1 MASAQACRVDEQ
13 VTKFEVGL
21 ARDPGRI
28 AQARELR
35 RHCLGTLAAP
45 DPAEGRFDEHCE
57 HLVVRDVLTDDIVG
71 AYRMLGPVDARRHGG
86 YHADRD
92 FDLALL
98 IVLRDR
104 MVEVDQPCV
113 HPRYPFENV
122 MTYLWSALARYLIEH
137 RLDYILASAGVSL
150 RDGGHV
156 AASIYRMACARFMS
170 PDDYR
175 VFPRRRLPLEGLS
188 DTRKVELPPLLKGY
202 LDLGAWV
209 CGEPALNR
217 EQGSAEFPILLPL
230 ARMQGRDTRDFL
242 AKAT

>member
-1 MASAQACRVDEQ
+1 MATAQACRVEEP
-13 VTKFEVGL
+13 VKFEVGL

-35 RHCLGTLAAP
+35 RHCLGATTPA
-45 DPAEGRFDEHCE
+45 DPAEDRFDEHCE
-57 HLVVRDVLTDDIVG
+57 HLVVRDVRSDDIIG
-71 AYRMLGPVDARRHGG
+71 AYRILGPADARRHGG
-86 YHADRD
+86 YHADPA

-104 MVEVDQPCV
+104 MVEVDRPCV
-113 HPRYPFENV
+113 HPRFPFESV
-122 MTYLWSALARYLIEH
+122 MTHLWSALARYLIEH
-137 RLDYILASAGVSL
+137 RHDYVLGTASVSL

-175 VFPRRRLPLEGLS
+175 VFPRQRLPLEGLS
-188 DTRKVELPPLLKGY
+188 DTRRVQFPPVLKGY

-217 EQGSAEFPILLPL
+217 IEGTADFPILMPL
-230 ARMQGRDTRDFL
+230 ARMQGRDARDFL

>member
-1 MASAQACRVDEQ
+1 MASAEACRVEAPLR
-13 VTKFEVGL
+13 FEVGL

-35 RHCLGTLAAP
+35 RHCLAVGAP
-45 DPAEGRFDEHCE
+45 ADPDDDRLNEHCE
-57 HLVVRDVLTDDIVG
+57 HLVVRDTRSDEIVG
-71 AYRMLGPVDARRHGG
+71 AYRILDPSDARRHGG
-86 YHADRD
+86 YQADRD

-104 MVEVDQPCV
+104 MVEVDRPCV
-113 HPRYPFENV
+113 HPRHSFESV
-122 MTYLWSALARYLIEH
+122 MTHLWSALARYLIEH
-137 RLDYILASAGVSL
+137 RYDYVLGSASVSL

-156 AASIYRMACARFMS
+156 AASIYRMACSRFLS

-175 VFPRRRLPLEGLS
+175 VFPRQRLPLEGLS
-188 DTRKVELPPLLKGY
+188 DTRKVEFPPLLKGY

-217 EQGSAEFPILLPL
+217 HQGTADFPILMPL

>member
-1 MASAQACRVDEQ
+1 MPGAQAVRMEERV
-13 VTKFEVGL
+13 KFEVGL

-28 AQARELR
+28 AQARALR
-35 RHCLGTLAAP
+35 KHCVGVTAQADAVDERL
-45 DPAEGRFDEHCE
+45 DEHCE
-57 HLVVRDVLTDDIVG
+57 HLVVRDVRSDDIVG
-71 AYRMLGPVDARRHGG
+71 AYRILGPADARRYGG

-104 MVEVDQPCV
+104 MVEVDRPCV
-113 HPRYPFENV
+113 DPRFPFENV
-122 MTYLWSALARYLIEH
+122 MSHLWSALARYLIENRH
-137 RLDYILASAGVSL
+137 DYVLGSASVSL

-175 VFPRRRLPLEGLS
+175 VFPRQRLPLEGLS
-188 DTRKVELPPLLKGY
+188 DTRKVEFPPVLKGY

-217 EQGSAEFPILLPL
+217 TEGTADFPILLSL

>member
-1 MASAQACRVDEQ
+1 VEAPL
-13 VTKFEVGL
+13 KFEVGL

-35 RHCLGTLAAP
+35 RHCLVLPGPA
-45 DPAEGRFDEHCE
+45 DPAEDRLDEHCE
-57 HLVVRDVLTDDIVG
+57 HLVVRDVLADDIVG
-71 AYRMLGPVDARRHGG
+71 AYRMLGPEDARRHGG
-86 YHADRD
+86 YSADLH

-98 IVLRDR
+98 IVLRER
-104 MVEVDQPCV
+104 MVEVDSPCV
-113 HPRYPFENV
+113 HPRFPFENV
-122 MTYLWSALARYLIEH
+122 MTHLWSALARYLIEH
-137 RLDYILASAGVSL
+137 RYDYVLGTASVSL

-156 AASIYRMACARFMS
+156 AASIFRMACSRFMS

-175 VFPRRRLPLEGLS
+175 VFPRQRLPLEGLS
-188 DTRKVELPPLLKGY
+188 DTRKVELPPALKGY

-217 EQGSAEFPILLPL
+217 TQGTADFPILLPL
-230 ARMQGRDTRDFL
+230 ARMQGRDARDFL

>member
-1 MASAQACRVDEQ
+1 MGSPQACMDIPAR
-13 VTKFEVGL
+13 FEIGL

-28 AQARELR
+28 AQARALR
-35 RHCLGTLAAP
+35 KHCMATAGLPDLAE
-45 DPAEGRFDEHCE
+45 DRFDEHCE
-57 HLVVRDVLTDDIVG
+57 HLVVRDPRSDDLVG
-71 AYRMLGPVDARRHGG
+71 AYRILGPADARRYGG
-86 YHADRD
+86 YHADRA

-104 MVEVDQPCV
+104 MVEVDRPCV
-113 HPRYPFENV
+113 DPRFAFESV
-122 MTYLWSALARYLIEH
+122 MTHLWSALARYLIEH
-137 RLDYILASAGVSL
+137 RHDYVFGTASVSL

-156 AASIYRMACARFMS
+156 AASIYRTACARFMS

-175 VFPRRRLPLEGLS
+175 VFPRQRLPLEGLS
-188 DTRKVELPPLLKGY
+188 DTRKVEFPALLKGY

-217 EQGSAEFPILLPL
+217 VEGTADFPILMPL

>member
-1 MASAQACRVDEQ
+1 MASQFGMEERVERI
-13 VTKFEVGL
+13 EVGL

-28 AQARELR
+28 AQARTLR
-35 RHCLGTLAAP
+35 RHCLGAGAP
-45 DPAEGRFDEHCE
+45 VDPAEDRFDENCE
-57 HLVVRDVLTDDIVG
+57 HLVVRDVRADDIVG
-71 AYRMLGPVDARRHGG
+71 AYRILGPEDAKRFGG
-86 YHADRD
+86 YRADRE

-104 MVEVDQPCV
+104 MVEVDRPCV
-113 HPRYPFENV
+113 DPRMPLATV
-122 MTYLWSALARYLIEH
+122 MSHLWSALARYLIEH
-137 RLDYILASAGVSL
+137 RYDYVFGTASVSL

-175 VFPRRRLPLEGLS
+175 VFPRQRLPLEGLS
-188 DTRKVELPPLLKGY
+188 DTRKVELPPVLKGY

-217 EQGSAEFPILLPL
+217 VEGTADFPILLPL

>member
-1 MASAQACRVDEQ
+1 MATAEACRVEEP
-13 VTKFEVGL
+13 VKFEVGL

-35 RHCLGTLAAP
+35 RHCLGATAP
-45 DPAEGRFDEHCE
+45 TDPAEDRLDEHCE
-57 HLVVRDVLTDDIVG
+57 HLVVRDVRADDIIG
-71 AYRMLGPVDARRHGG
+71 AYRILGPADARRPGG
-86 YHADRD
+86 YHGDGA

-104 MVEVDQPCV
+104 MVEVDRPCV
-113 HPRYPFENV
+113 HPRYPFESV
-122 MTYLWSALARYLIEH
+122 MTHLWSALARYLIEH
-137 RLDYILASAGVSL
+137 RHDYVLGSASVSL

-175 VFPRRRLPLEGLS
+175 VFPRQRLPLEGLS
-188 DTRKVELPPLLKGY
+188 DTRKVDLPPVLKGY

-217 EQGSAEFPILLPL
+217 NEGTADFPILLPL
-230 ARMQGRDTRDFL
+230 ARMQGRDARDFL

>member
-1 MASAQACRVDEQ
+1 MASAAACRVDAQ
-13 VTKFEVGL
+13 VTRFEVGL

-35 RHCLGTLAAP
+35 RHCLGTAAAP
-45 DPAEGRFDEHCE
+45 DPGEERFNEHCE
-57 HLVVRDVLTDDIVG
+57 HLVVRDVASDDIVG
-71 AYRMLGPVDARRHGG
+71 AYRILGPQDAGRYGG
-86 YHADRD
+86 YYADRD

-104 MVEVDQPCV
+104 MLEVDRPCV
-113 HPRYPFENV
+113 HPRFPFENV
-122 MTYLWSALARYLIEH
+122 MTHLWSALARYLIEN
-137 RLDYILASAGVSL
+137 RLDYILGSAGVSL

-209 CGEPALNR
+209 CGEPALVR
-217 EQGSAEFPILLPL
+217 SEGMAEFPILLPL
-230 ARMQGRDTRDFL
+230 ARMQGRDARDFL

>member
-217 EQGSAEFPILLPL
+217 ERGSAEFPILLPL